1 MVRRDA
7 LGQGQGLV
15 DSDCVGYTTS
25 GRRDVG
31 VAVRLYSSSMGG
43 GC

>member
-1 MVRRDA
+1 MVRRDT
-7 LGQGQGLV
+7 LGHGQGLV
-15 DSDCVGYTTS
+15 DSDCVRYTTK
-25 GRRDVG
+25 GRRAVG